1 MELWQGVKMAKITKT
16 KMTFAVTIEV
26 PAGVNIPMV
35 REHILEAI
43 TCYESAS
50 LDVGGPLAKIN
61 LDLVRVHLTKKETFY
76 G

>member
-1 MELWQGVKMAKITKT
+1 MAKITKT
-16 KMTFAVTIEV
+16 KMTFAVTLDV
-26 PAGVNIPMV
+26 PAGVDIPTM
-35 REHILEAI
+35 RGHILEAI
-43 TCYESAS
+43 TCYESAP

>member
-1 MELWQGVKMAKITKT
+1 MAKIMKT
-16 KMTFAVTIEV
+16 KMTFAVTLEV
-26 PAGVNIPMV
+26 PAGVNIPTM
-35 REHILEAI
+35 RGHIREAI

-61 LDLVRVHLTKKETFY
+61 PDLVRVHITKKETFY